1 MTMNNF
7 SVAIIKTLLMSV
19 GALTIIASVFLITL
33 MFSIS
38 MQDGIPAFENIKFT
52 VMLFF
57 TILILLI
64 ICACLKFFLSM
75 AIDSRDYQSKKEIA
89 KTKAR
94 VEDVTI

>member
-1 MTMNNF
+1 
-7 SVAIIKTLLMSV
+7 
-19 GALTIIASVFLITL
+19 

-52 VMLFF
+52 AMLFF

-64 ICACLKFFLSM
+64 ICVCLKFFLSM
-75 AIDSRDYQSKKEIA
+75 AIDSRDYQSKKEIVKA
-89 KTKAR
+89 KVR